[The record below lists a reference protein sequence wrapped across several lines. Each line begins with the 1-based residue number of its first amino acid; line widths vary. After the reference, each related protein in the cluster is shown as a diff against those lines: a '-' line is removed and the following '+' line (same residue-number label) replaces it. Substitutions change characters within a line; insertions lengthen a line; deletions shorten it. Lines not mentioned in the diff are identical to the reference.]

1 MNYEQILNKKKKN
14 EVLSFE
20 ELSFFFNGYIN
31 NKIDDDIMTV
41 MLKLICKYGLTDK
54 EIYDLT
60 DIFINSGDT
69 LDLSSFGTVV
79 DKHSTGGVGD
89 KTTLIIAPIIAVSGI
104 KIAKMSGRALGYT
117 GGTIDKLES
126 IKGFNVNLS
135 EEEFKKELQD
145 INMVITSQ
153 TANLCP
159 MDKKVY
165 ALRDVT
171 NTTSSIALIAVSIM
185 SKKIASGAKFI
196 LIDIKVG
203 KGALVKNIKE
213 AKELSSLMIKIGRK
227 YNRTV
232 KCILSG
238 MNNPLGDNIGNALE
252 ILEVIDVLNGK
263 QNKLSDLCIYM
274 SSLIISIEKDITFSD
289 AKQEVK
295 NLIESKKALN
305 KFYEFV
311 KYQKG
316 DIKSI
321 KISCT
326 KEEIL
331 SPFSGYIKSIDAKKI
346 GMYSMSLGAGRIKK
360 DDKIN
365 YEAGIILNKNVGD
378 YIAKG
383 ELLCTLY
390 GDKKAPFS
398 VKEIYKHSRFKP
410 KNKNIIIDTI

>member
-1 MNYEQILNKKKKN
+1 
-14 EVLSFE
+14 
-20 ELSFFFNGYIN
+20 
-31 NKIDDDIMTV
+31 
-41 MLKLICKYGLTDK
+41 
-54 EIYDLT
+54 
-60 DIFINSGDT
+60 
-69 LDLSSFGTVV
+69 
-79 DKHSTGGVGD
+79 
-89 KTTLIIAPIIAVSGI
+89 
-104 KIAKMSGRALGYT
+104 MSGRALGYT

-126 IKGFNVNLS
+126 IKGFNVNLR

-203 KGALVKNIKE
+203 KGALVKNLKE

-227 YNRTV
+227 YNRKV
-232 KCILSG
+232 KCILSD

-263 QNKLSDLCIYM
+263 QNKLSALCIYM
-274 SSLIISIEKDITFSD
+274 SSLIISIEKDITFSN

-321 KISCT
+321 KISC
-326 KEEIL
+326 
-331 SPFSGYIKSIDAKKI
+331 KK
-346 GMYSMSLGAGRIKK
+346 
-360 DDKIN
+360 
-365 YEAGIILNKNVGD
+365 
-378 YIAKG
+378 
-383 ELLCTLY
+383 
-390 GDKKAPFS
+390 
-398 VKEIYKHSRFKP
+398 
-410 KNKNIIIDTI
+410 